1 MSVVHGQARRS
12 GPGELW
18 GRRHCAGIRRIGARS
33 NHTGEYFASWSGM
46 FPDQRVLQF
55 GFQHTF
61 NALEGQANDYIRA
74 AKEILY
80 VSSRVHV

>member
-1 MSVVHGQARRS
+1 MSVVHGQTRRS
-12 GPGELW
+12 GPSELR
-18 GRRHCAGIRRIGARS
+18 GRRHCAGIRRIGTRS
-33 NHTGEYFASWSGM
+33 NHTGGYFASWSGM
-46 FPDQRVLQF
+46 FTQQRVLQF